1 MASSAYVFSWET
13 LYYVTRIS
21 KPLLLGFLESL
32 PQGTEPTMD
41 HVSEAL
47 SRLRSLP
54 DPLVYSIIAI
64 IASGAVYS
72 TIHHVENWRPRKTK
86 RVKLKGVEG
95 RKVEDCPSPLIRPKT
110 F

>member
-1 MASSAYVFSWET
+1 ME
-13 LYYVTRIS
+13 L
-21 KPLLLGFLESL
+21 
-32 PQGTEPTMD
+32 
-41 HVSEAL
+41 VSGAL

-64 IASGAVYS
+64 AASGAVYS

-95 RKVEDCPSPLIRPKT
+95 RKVEDCPSLLTT